1 METVL
6 SIQNLSKRYGRI
18 TAVNDLSLEIPKG
31 SIFGILG
38 PNGSGKTTTLG
49 MVLDVL
55 HPNSGTYSWFGLP
68 PSTAA
73 RKRVGA
79 ILEGPLFYPY
89 LTATNN
95 LKVVADI
102 KGADYKR
109 IDAVLEQVGLLERKD
124 YPFKTFSL
132 GMKQRLAIAAALLN
146 KPDVLILDEPTNG
159 LDPQGIVEIRQ
170 LVRDIAKDGVTIL
183 LASHLLDE
191 VEKVC
196 SHVAVLKRGKLLYSG
211 PVGGLISGE
220 GVVVLQASDLEQVR
234 TLLEKY
240 PGVTSI
246 SENEGQLL
254 AQFGKTPD
262 PADLNKYMFE
272 QGVTL
277 SHLDLRSSTL
287 EEQFLELT
295 Q

>member
-1 METVL
+1 
-6 SIQNLSKRYGRI
+6 
-18 TAVNDLSLEIPKG
+18 
-31 SIFGILG
+31 
-38 PNGSGKTTTLG
+38 